1 MPGTIAHPFEF
12 PEKSA
17 ILIVQG
23 TMPLP
28 RTIRRIVLTGFM
40 GAGKSTVGPLL
51 AQRLGWEFLDAD
63 TAIESHAAR
72 TIAEIFAQHGEA
84 AFRTLE
90 AEAIREHAR
99 RAGIPADRQEF
110 PVGRR

>member
-40 GAGKSTVGPLL
+40 GAGKSTVGPML
-51 AQRLGWEFLDAD
+51 AQHLGWEFLDAD
-63 TAIESHAAR
+63 TAIEAR
-72 TIAEIFAQHGEA
+72 AGKTIVEIFAQQIDNRQICRRLAMRNRIRFEHQA
-84 AFRTLE
+84 ADF
-90 AEAIREHAR
+90 
-99 RAGIPADRQEF
+99 
-110 PVGRR
+110 